1 MSYGQCIVI
10 FRPKFLESDGIF
22 CLVPLL
28 VQQKKDEKYREN
40 YLGDFQR
47 FPFPWGGGGGTAIY
61 GQYRYVPL

>member
-28 VQQKKDEKYREN
+28 VQQRQQQQQKDEKLGKTTLETSRGSHDQLEN
-40 YLGDFQR
+40 YTPQ
-47 FPFPWGGGGGTAIY
+47 
-61 GQYRYVPL
+61 